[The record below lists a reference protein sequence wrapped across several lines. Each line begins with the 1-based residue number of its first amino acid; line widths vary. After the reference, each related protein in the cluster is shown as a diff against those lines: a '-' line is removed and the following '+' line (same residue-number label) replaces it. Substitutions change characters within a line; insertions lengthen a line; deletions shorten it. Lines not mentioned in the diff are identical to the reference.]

1 MNILDAAAQLR
12 AKQTTS
18 RQLTEACLARIA
30 EYDPR
35 VNSFIT
41 VTGEHALAQADAA
54 DAELAAGRDRGPLH
68 GIPIAL
74 KDVYATAGIRTTVG
88 SLLFRDYVPDADSA
102 VGEKLTAAGA
112 VMVGKTNMHELAYG
126 VTSSNPHFGP
136 VRNPWDL
143 NCVPGG
149 SSGGSAAAVAAR
161 MCFMAMGSDTGASI
175 RVPAAFCNLVGLK
188 PTYGR
193 VSRRG
198 VLPLDFSLDHM
209 GPITLTVRD
218 AAICLQATAGVDPL
232 DDTSSPEPVDDYVP
246 PPQVS
251 IEGVRIGVP
260 ENFYFDGIDPAAQA
274 ATRQMVQLAAGLG
287 AKVEII
293 RVPDIMAL
301 NTTARVIL
309 LSEASA
315 AMERFQHRRAE
326 IGEDVQAMFDQGR
339 FLSATDYV
347 NAQRAR
353 RVFRDQFLE
362 IFRRVDVLFTPMSP
376 TAAQPIG
383 QKTVRIGDV
392 DEDFRLATT
401 RFARAINLLGF
412 PALSMPCGFDA
423 RRMPLGLQII
433 AGPFEEKRL
442 FAVAAALEDATDFHK
457 QTPPL

>member
-18 RQLTEACLARIA
+18 RRLTEECLARIA

-35 VNSFIT
+35 VNAFIT
-41 VTGEHALAQADAA
+41 VTGEHALAQADQA
-54 DAELAAGRDRGPLH
+54 DKELSAGQDRGPLH

-88 SLLFRDYVPDADSA
+88 SLLFRDHVPEADSA
-102 VGEKLTAAGA
+102 VTEKLAAAGA

-175 RVPAAFCNLVGLK
+175 RIPAAFCNLVGLK

-198 VLPLDFSLDHM
+198 IMPLDFSLDHM

-246 PPQVS
+246 PAQVS
-251 IEGVRIGVP
+251 LEGVRIGVP
-260 ENFYFDGIDPAAQA
+260 ENFYFDGIDPAAQST
-274 ATRQMVQLAAGLG
+274 TRQMVQLAAGLG

-301 NTTARVIL
+301 NTAARVIL

-339 FLSATDYV
+339 FLAATDYV

-362 IFRRVDVLFTPMSP
+362 IFRRVDVMFTPASP

-442 FAVAAALEDATDFHK
+442 LAVAAALEDVTDFHK

>member
-1 MNILDAAAQLR
+1 VTILDAAAQLR

-18 RQLTEACLARIA
+18 RRLTEECLARIT

-35 VNSFIT
+35 VDAFIT
-41 VTGEHALAQADAA
+41 VTAEHALAQADAA
-54 DAELAAGRDRGPLH
+54 DQELAAGQDRGPLH

-88 SLLFRDYVPDADSA
+88 SLLFRDHVPEADSA
-102 VGEKLTAAGA
+102 VTEKLAAAGA

-175 RVPAAFCNLVGLK
+175 RVPAAFCNVVGLK

-198 VLPLDFSLDHM
+198 ILPLDFSLDHM

-246 PPQVS
+246 PAQVS
-251 IEGVRIGVP
+251 LEGVRIGVP
-260 ENFYFDGIDPAAQA
+260 ENFYFDGIDPAAQST
-274 ATRQMVQLAAGLG
+274 TRQMVQLAAGLG

-301 NTTARVIL
+301 NTAARVIL

-339 FLSATDYV
+339 FLAATDYV
-347 NAQRAR
+347 NAQRIR

-362 IFRRVDVLFTPMSP
+362 IFRRVDVMFTPMSP

-383 QKTVRIGDV
+383 QKTVRIDNV

-401 RFARAINLLGF
+401 RFARAINLIGF

-442 FAVAAALEDATDFHK
+442 LSVAAALEDVTDFHK

>member
-18 RQLTEACLARIA
+18 RRLTEECLARIA

-35 VNSFIT
+35 VNAFIT
-41 VTGEHALAQADAA
+41 VTGEHALDQADQA
-54 DAELAAGRDRGPLH
+54 DKELAAGQDRGPLH

-88 SLLFRDYVPDADSA
+88 SLLFRDHVPEADSA
-102 VGEKLTAAGA
+102 VTEKLAAAGA

-175 RVPAAFCNLVGLK
+175 RIPAAFCNLVGLK

-198 VLPLDFSLDHM
+198 IMPLDFSLDHM

-246 PPQVS
+246 PAKVS
-251 IEGVRIGVP
+251 LEGVRIGVP
-260 ENFYFDGIDPAAQA
+260 ENFYFDGIDPAAQST
-274 ATRQMVQLAAGLG
+274 TRQMVQLAAGLG

-301 NTTARVIL
+301 NTAARVIL

-339 FLSATDYV
+339 FLAATDYV

-362 IFRRVDVLFTPMSP
+362 IFRRVDVMFTPMSP

-442 FAVAAALEDATDFHK
+442 LAVAAALEDVTDFHK

>member
-1 MNILDAAAQLR
+1 MTILEAAAQLR
-12 AKQTTS
+12 AQQTTS
-18 RQLTEACLARIA
+18 RRLTEACLARIA
-30 EYDPR
+30 EFDPR

-41 VTGEHALAQADAA
+41 VTGEQALAQADAA
-54 DAELAAGRDRGPLH
+54 DRELAAGQDRGPLH

-74 KDVYATAGIRTTVG
+74 KDVYNTAGIRTTAG
-88 SLLFRDYVPDADSA
+88 SLLFRDYVPETDSA
-102 VGEKLTAAGA
+102 VTEKLAAAGA
-112 VMVGKTNMHELAYG
+112 VMVGKTNLHELAYG

-143 NCVPGG
+143 HCVPGG

-161 MCFMAMGSDTGASI
+161 MCFMATGSDTGASI
-175 RVPAAFCNLVGLK
+175 RVPAAFCNAVGLK

-198 VLPLDFSLDHM
+198 ILPLDFSLDHM

-218 AAICLQATAGVDPL
+218 AAACLQAMAGEDPL
-232 DDTSSPEPVDDYVP
+232 DDTSSPEPVDDYMP
-246 PPQVS
+246 PTRVS
-251 IEGVRIGVP
+251 LAGVRVGVP
-260 ENFYFDGIDPAAQA
+260 ENFYFDGIDPAAQTT
-274 ATRQMVQLAAGLG
+274 TRQMVQLAAGLG
-287 AKVEII
+287 AQVEVI
-293 RVPDIMAL
+293 RVPDILAM
-301 NTTARVIL
+301 NTAARVIL

-315 AMERFQHRRAE
+315 VMERFRHRRAE
-326 IGEDVQAMFDQGR
+326 IGDDVQAMFDQGR
-339 FLSATDYV
+339 FLAATDYV

-353 RVFRDQFLE
+353 RVFRDEFLA

-412 PALSMPCGFDA
+412 PALSLPCGFDA
-423 RRMPLGLQII
+423 RRMPLGLQMI

-442 FAVAAALEDATDFHK
+442 LAVAAALEDETEFYK
-457 QTPPL
+457 QEPPL